1 MYFKKYHESKVRNII
16 LYNRRPPVHLLFKK
30 HKISYIIIIA
40 TWKYILMKKRIS
52 TGYLVTIIAGLSFGA
67 IPVVS
72 GLLRDVG
79 ASSVE
84 IAFIRLLLGAI
95 IGIFVTFSLYL
106 QKSTKSQV
114 IQSID
119 KSTQISFCL
128 QGLIFTV
135 ALVVYIISISLGV
148 AAGKAA
154 LLIQIHPIL
163 TLILSFLVLG
173 EKITKSKIIALFLA
187 FSGLIILTRP
197 WEWQSFITSFIGDLF
212 ALSNG
217 AFYAVYLIIGVW
229 GHKYRK
235 NLSPTLSIA
244 WVLIWALITSIPIL
258 FILTIIPLPDYLG
271 EFNFVRM
278 ISIDI
283 LVLGTLLTIFGSI
296 IPYGLIMLSN
306 SFEIE
311 SSKQSIL
318 LLGEPIAAIILGA
331 ILLNEEPTI
340 WYLIGGLPL
349 LAAIIII
356 ILSSTGR
363 TKNYEDILA

>member
-1 MYFKKYHESKVRNII
+1 MNKKII
-16 LYNRRPPVHLLFKK
+16 
-30 HKISYIIIIA
+30 
-40 TWKYILMKKRIS
+40 
-52 TGYLVTIIAGLSFGA
+52 TGYLITICAGFSFGA
-67 IPVVS
+67 IPVFS
-72 GLLRDVG
+72 GLLRNVG

-84 IAFIRLLLGAI
+84 IAFLRLIFGSI
-95 IGIFVTFSLYL
+95 IGIIAIICLYS

-114 IQSID
+114 IESIN

-163 TLILSFLVLG
+163 TLILGFLIFG

-197 WEWQSFITSFIGDLF
+197 WEWQSFISTFIGDLF

-217 AFYAVYLIIGVW
+217 AFYAIYLIIGVW

-258 FILTIIPLPDYLG
+258 MILALLPLPDYLG
-271 EFNFVRM
+271 EYNFVRM

-283 LVLGTLLTIFGSI
+283 LVLGMLLTIFGSI

-349 LAAIIII
+349 LVAIIVI
-356 ILSSTGR
+356 ILSSNGR
-363 TKNYEDILA
+363 TENDGDVLA